1 MLRKYLTSLW
11 GRVLG
16 DTMTI
21 PSILKSCV
29 VLLASIASTAC
40 SIHHA
45 GPYPAADP
53 QQSDIRYLLD
63 REIRDFVY
71 TEPGWPQSLRADL
84 HLPQRSGRLPVVIT
98 IHGGGWAN
106 RSRNDMAPISE
117 TLVERGYAVLNL
129 NYRFA
134 PTYTFPAQLDDMY
147 QALRWLRDNADY
159 NRLDVTRINA
169 WGYSSGA
176 HLAAL
181 LGGFDRETS
190 PDSVR
195 QLPRLRAVVAGG
207 IPADL
212 RKYDDSPIVKR
223 FLGGTPATIPE
234 LYTLASPAAQISA
247 DDPPVFLYHG
257 RLDFLVTLDQPQD
270 YYNALIDAG
279 VSSEL
284 YLHGLRGHGTMFL
297 FGGEAESRAIA
308 FLDRYNSIA
317 TSHTAPLSLRE

>member
-1 MLRKYLTSLW
+1 MN
-11 GRVLG
+11 
-16 DTMTI
+16 I
-21 PSILKSCV
+21 PLILKSG
-29 VLLASIASTAC
+29 VLLLVSIASTAC
-40 SIHHA
+40 SVHHE
-45 GPYPAADP
+45 GPSPTSDSEP
-53 QQSDIRYLLD
+53 TDIRYVLD
-63 REIRDFVY
+63 REILDFVY
-71 TEPGWPQSLRADL
+71 TEPGWPQPLRADL
-84 HLPQRSGRLPVVIT
+84 YLPKRTDRIPVVIT

-106 RSRNDMAPISE
+106 RSRNDMTPISE
-117 TLVERGYAVLNL
+117 VLIERGYAVLNL

-147 QALRWLRDNADY
+147 QALRWLRDNADH

-181 LGGFDRETS
+181 LGGYDRVTS

-212 RKYDDSPIVKR
+212 RKYDASPIVKR
-223 FLGGTPATIPE
+223 FLGGTPDSIPE

-257 RLDFLVTLDQPQD
+257 KLDFLVTLDQPQD
-270 YYNALIDAG
+270 YYDALIDAG
-279 VSSEL
+279 VKSEL
-284 YLHGLRGHGTMFL
+284 YLHSLRGHGTMFL
-297 FGGEAESRAIA
+297 FGSEAESRAID
-308 FLDRYNSIA
+308 FLDRYNS
-317 TSHTAPLSLRE
+317 TGVSHTEILSLSE

>member
-1 MLRKYLTSLW
+1 
-11 GRVLG
+11 
-16 DTMTI
+16 MTV

-29 VLLASIASTAC
+29 ILLTSIASTAC

-45 GPYPAADP
+45 GPSPPASPERTDT
-53 QQSDIRYLLD
+53 RYVLE

-71 TEPGWPQSLRADL
+71 TQPGWPQPLRADL
-84 HLPQRSGRLPVVIT
+84 YLPQRSDRLPVVIT

-106 RSRNDMAPISE
+106 RSRNDMASISD

-147 QALRWLRDNADY
+147 QALRWLRDNADRY
-159 NRLDVTRINA
+159 HLDVTRINA

-176 HLAAL
+176 QLAAL
-181 LGGFDRETS
+181 LGGFDRDTS
-190 PDSVR
+190 TFSVR

-212 RKYDDSPIVKR
+212 RKYDDSPIVER
-223 FLGGTPATIPE
+223 FLGGTPDNLPAI
-234 LYTLASPAAQISA
+234 YALASPAAHISA

-270 YYNALIDAG
+270 YYDALVDAG
-279 VSSEL
+279 VPSEL
-284 YLHGLRGHGTMFL
+284 YLQGLRGHATMFL
-297 FGGEAESRAIA
+297 FGGEAESRAVQ
-308 FLDRYNSIA
+308 FLDRYNSTAI
-317 TSHTAPLSLRE
+317 SHVAPVSLLD

>member
-1 MLRKYLTSLW
+1 
-11 GRVLG
+11 
-16 DTMTI
+16 MTI
-21 PSILKSCV
+21 PSILKFGV
-29 VLLASIASTAC
+29 LLLASITSTAC
-40 SIHHA
+40 SVHHA
-45 GPYPAADP
+45 GPSPATDP
-53 QQSDIRYLLD
+53 EPTDIRYVLD
-63 REIRDFVY
+63 REILDFVY
-71 TEPGWPQSLRADL
+71 TEPDWPQLLRADL
-84 HLPQRSGRLPVVIT
+84 YLPQRSDRLPVVIT

-106 RSRNDMAPISE
+106 RSRNDMTSISE
-117 TLVERGYAVLNL
+117 ALVERGYAVLNL

-147 QALRWLRDNADY
+147 QALHWLRDNADRY
-159 NRLDVTRINA
+159 HLDLTRINA

-190 PDSVR
+190 ADSVR

-223 FLGGTPATIPE
+223 FLGGTPDSIPE

-257 RLDFLVTLDQPQD
+257 KLDFLVTLDQPRD
-270 YYNALIDAG
+270 YYDALIDAG
-279 VSSEL
+279 VKSEL
-284 YLHGLRGHGTMFL
+284 YLHSLRGHATMFL
-297 FGGEAESRAIA
+297 FGGEAESRAID
-308 FLDRYNSIA
+308 FLDRYNS
-317 TSHTAPLSLRE
+317 TSVSHTEILSLSE

>member
-1 MLRKYLTSLW
+1 M
-11 GRVLG
+11 
-16 DTMTI
+16 
-21 PSILKSCV
+21 
-29 VLLASIASTAC
+29 
-40 SIHHA
+40 
-45 GPYPAADP
+45 
-53 QQSDIRYLLD
+53 RYVLD

-71 TEPGWPQSLRADL
+71 TEPGWPQPLRADL
-84 HLPQRSGRLPVVIT
+84 YLPQCIDRLPVVIT

-106 RSRNDMAPISE
+106 RSRDDMTAISE
-117 TLVERGYAVLNL
+117 ALVERGYAVLNL

-159 NRLDVTRINA
+159 NCLDVTRLNA

-181 LGGFDRETS
+181 LGGFDRATS
-190 PDSVR
+190 VESVR

-223 FLGGTPATIPE
+223 FLGGTPDSLPE
-234 LYTLASPAAQISA
+234 LYDLASPAAQISA

-257 RLDFLVTLDQPQD
+257 KLDFLVTLDQPQD
-270 YYNALIDAG
+270 YYDALIDAG
-279 VSSEL
+279 VKSEL
-284 YLHGLRGHGTMFL
+284 YLHRLRGHGTMFL
-297 FGGEAESRAIA
+297 FGGEAESRAID
-308 FLDRYNSIA
+308 FLDRYNSTGA
-317 TSHTAPLSLRE
+317 SHTEILSLNE